1 MKKVIWLSFVGL
13 FFSCAHADPAAD
25 VDSLRENINELI
37 TTQRSILQ
45 KLGAISDQLTIT
57 NDTLHANQVSETNNK
72 APRTSLDAI
81 GDYLVPGQMGKQ
93 ATIASDLGI
102 DQEEIVEVKAEE
114 KSADQKNTDE
124 QGKEATPTVETKEAT
139 IDPTFIEKTNVLD
152 HEIKAIEQQISDAL
166 SDGYVTF
173 KTAGAQASIQ
183 KMKKSVQYLMTQE
196 NVRNNNERT
205 TALEALNS
213 RLVACEEGIRKI
225 LDNEQKA
232 AANKDKKSTKAKPTR
247 GGKQNKKA
255 KK

>member
-57 NDTLHANQVSETNNK
+57 NDTLHASQVSETNNK

-81 GDYLVPGQMGKQ
+81 GDYLVPGKMGKQ

-114 KSADQKNTDE
+114 NLRAKSLQ
-124 QGKEATPTVETKEAT
+124 V
-139 IDPTFIEKTNVLD
+139 
-152 HEIKAIEQQISDAL
+152 
-166 SDGYVTF
+166 
-173 KTAGAQASIQ
+173 
-183 KMKKSVQYLMTQE
+183 
-196 NVRNNNERT
+196 
-205 TALEALNS
+205 
-213 RLVACEEGIRKI
+213 
-225 LDNEQKA
+225 
-232 AANKDKKSTKAKPTR
+232 
-247 GGKQNKKA
+247 
-255 KK
+255 